1 MGGIMGRTNTKLK
14 TIAIVL
20 FAGATLM
27 SAVDPTGTPGCEY
40 QAIDIEAYGLE
51 AFKSPPTIRS
61 SNGELNIVLDVR
73 YGTYE
78 IAGCLVHVRSYNGQP
93 VGPTLRL
100 KPGDTL
106 NMTIRNLLPP
116 DPDPMPEDSNTP
128 HHFNTTNLHTHGLNV
143 DPDGISDNVLR
154 KMAPGADYQV
164 RVEIPEDHAPGTFWY
179 HPHLHGSTA
188 MQVSSGMGG
197 ALIIEG
203 GLDEVPEIAAAR
215 EQTFMFQQIPYDDN
229 GEIEDFEGL
238 MGGKNWIGKLKRHAT
253 INGQLVPVITMRP
266 GEVRRWRF
274 IHGGA
279 KVALMIQLEGHK
291 LYEIATDGIALGK
304 CDAWET
310 VVLQSGY
317 RSDVLVKANPLEPG
331 QESAEY
337 WLRNEDYIEKGVSKP
352 GEDSREYLAKIV
364 VTGPPLDMAL
374 PCGQGQLA
382 GLVPFA
388 PITDDEIEGTQEV
401 VFNLVKTGE
410 DQFKFMVNGKAF
422 GEGGVRKLK
431 LGSADEWTVSTDIE
445 SLAVRHPFHIHVNP
459 FQMTRLDPDGNPE
472 IVWKDTLII
481 EAGTPQTLRMRYVRY
496 TGRFGLH
503 CHFLD
508 HEDLCMMQI
517 VEILE

>member
-1 MGGIMGRTNTKLK
+1 MDRIITKLI
-14 TIAIVL
+14 TVAMAL

-27 SAVDPTGTPGCEY
+27 SSADPGGTPGCEY
-40 QAIDIEAYGLE
+40 KPIDIEAHGLE
-51 AFKSPPTIRS
+51 AFQAPPTFS
-61 SNGELNIVLDVR
+61 SKDGELNITLDVK

-78 IAGCLVHVRSYNGQP
+78 IAGCKVHLRSYNGQP

-106 NMTIRNLLPP
+106 NMTIRNQLPP
-116 DPDPMPEDSNTP
+116 ESEPMPEDSNTP
-128 HHFNTTNLHTHGLNV
+128 HHFNTTNLHTHGLHV
-143 DPDGISDNVLR
+143 DPNDISDNVLR

-164 RVEIPEDHAPGTFWY
+164 RVEIPKDHPPGTFWY

-203 GLDEVPEIAAAR
+203 GLDEAPEIAAAR
-215 EQTFMFQQIPYDDN
+215 EQIFMFQQIPYDDK

-238 MGGKNWIGKLKRHAT
+238 MGGGNWIMKLKRHAT
-253 INGQLVPVITMRP
+253 INGQIVPVITMRP

-279 KVALMIQLEGHK
+279 KVPLMVLLEGHK

-317 RSDVLVKANPLEPG
+317 RSDVLVRANPLLPG

-337 WLRNEDYIEKGVSKP
+337 WLRDETGIEFEVFKP
-352 GEDSREYLAKIV
+352 GEDSREYLAKII
-364 VTGPPLDMAL
+364 VTGAPMDMAL

-401 VFNLVKTGE
+401 VFNLVEAEEGV
-410 DQFKFMVNGKAF
+410 FKFTINGKSF
-422 GEGGVRKLK
+422 GEGEVRKLK
-431 LGSADEWTVSTDIE
+431 LGSADEWTVSTAPE
-445 SLAVRHPFHIHVNP
+445 SLAPLHPFHIHVNP
-459 FQMTRLDPDGNPE
+459 FQLTRLDPDGNPE
-472 IVWKDTLII
+472 IIWKDTLAI
-481 EAGTPQTLRMRYVRY
+481 EAGAPQTLRMRY
-496 TGRFGLH
+496 TDFAGRFVLH

-508 HEDLCMMQI
+508 HEDLGMMQI
-517 VEILE
+517 VEIMK